1 MGVSRSSSSMLSR
14 LLLSV
19 VCDVWE
25 VWCSGCGAPS
35 RSTPCWAAAAA
46 GIPASGSP
54 PGRMVSSL
62 VSSGSYREEPIIGGQ
77 GCTLQGAW
85 LCNSRTGLCNHNITS
100 HYIIKGL
107 SNHQHDNASAWY
119 RCTIIRQDCTIT
131 SHAVDPSTG
140 NLYSHTDLYLCKLAI
155 ENYIH
160 TVTMEG
166 PT

>member
-19 VCDVWE
+19 VCNVWE
-25 VWCSGCGAPS
+25 VWCSGCGAPG

-77 GCTLQGAW
+77 GCTLQGTW
-85 LCNSRTGLCNHNITS
+85 LCNSRTGLCNHHITS
-100 HYIIKGL
+100 HYNSKRL
-107 SNHQHDNASAWY
+107 SNHQHDNASTWCCCA
-119 RCTIIRQDCTIT
+119 IIRQDCTIT
-131 SHAVDPSTG
+131 SHAVYSSRG
-140 NLYSHTDLYLCKLAI
+140 NLYSHTDWCLCKLAI